1 MAFDIIIT
9 DAGRTALINAAGTG
23 TDALV
28 IDRVGVTA
36 TAFAATTA
44 TAAIPDE
51 IKRIATIG
59 GEAVAPDVIHLLV
72 RDEGN
77 DAYTVRGFGLYL
89 DDDTLFAVYS
99 QIDPVIDKGA
109 VSILLLAL
117 DITLVNADSALI
129 TFGDTNFINPPAT
142 ETVRGVIELATGA
155 ETLTGVD
162 DERGITPKKLKDT
175 IIAWFGRIATYWGPD
190 NDGAGS
196 GLDADLLDGLDSG
209 HFAPINNPAF
219 TSGASFQGDI
229 TINVPNP
236 QIILNAG
243 GPRIATISDNRLAFF
258 TDGFTFERLTLRQ
271 GGKVHVG
278 GVRNLPPGTDFA
290 GSGNFSVIPGS
301 VGGTAISTY
310 DDLNYTAQEFVRSG
324 VGGPTVVGSIFCT
337 DSGTSYNTSS
347 DYRLKEN
354 EVPLVGALQ
363 RVRRIPV
370 WRFNFKSN
378 PDRTLDGLFAHELAV
393 EIPEAVTGA
402 HNGMIDIGTATT
414 SITLRFGTATDSLGV
429 TRVTDVPEGAT
440 PPGWT
445 WEFTYEVTRDL
456 EETDIPESQAPQGW
470 VWTKTGTRPVY
481 QSIDPSKAVPLLLA
495 AVQELADANDALT
508 AQVQALGNPS

>member
-9 DAGRTALINAAGTG
+9 DAGREALINAAGTG

-44 TAAIPDE
+44 TVAIPAE
-51 IKRIATIG
+51 IKRIATVG
-59 GEAVAPDVIHLLV
+59 GASVAPDVIHLLV

-77 DAYTVRGFGLYL
+77 DAYIVRGFGLYL
-89 DDDTLFAVYS
+89 DDNTLFAVYS
-99 QIDPVIDKGA
+99 QADPIIDKAA

-142 ETVRGVIELATGA
+142 ETQPGVIERATQA
-155 ETLTGVD
+155 EVAAGVD
-162 DERGITPKKLKDT
+162 DQRAITPKKLKDT
-175 IIAWFGRIATYWGPD
+175 IIAWFGRIAAYWGPD

-219 TSGASFQGDI
+219 TSGASFQGNL
-229 TINVPNP
+229 TINVPDP
-236 QIILNAG
+236 QIILNVG
-243 GPRIATISDNRLAFF
+243 GPRISTISDNRLAFF

-271 GGKVHVG
+271 GGKVHIG
-278 GVRNLPPGTDFA
+278 GQRNLTPGTDFPGA
-290 GSGNFSVIPGS
+290 GNFSVIAGTAT
-301 VGGTAISTY
+301 GTAISTY
-310 DDLNYTAQEFVRSG
+310 DDFNYTAIQFMRSG
-324 VGGPTVVGSIFCT
+324 GGGPATVGSIFCT
-337 DSGTSYNTSS
+337 DTGTSFNTSS

-354 EVPLVGALQ
+354 EVPLVGALE

-370 WRFNFKSN
+370 WRFNFKAN
-378 PDRTLDGLFAHELAV
+378 PGLTVDGLFAHQLAL
-393 EIPEAVTGA
+393 EIPEAVTGR
-402 HNGMIDIGTATT
+402 HNEMVDIGTATT
-414 SITLRFGTATDSLGV
+414 SITLRFGTATDNLGV
-429 TRVTDVPEGAT
+429 TRVTDVPEGAA
-440 PPGWT
+440 PADWD

-456 EETDIPESQAPQGW
+456 EERDIPENQAPPGW
-470 VWTKTGTRPVY
+470 VWTKTGERPVY